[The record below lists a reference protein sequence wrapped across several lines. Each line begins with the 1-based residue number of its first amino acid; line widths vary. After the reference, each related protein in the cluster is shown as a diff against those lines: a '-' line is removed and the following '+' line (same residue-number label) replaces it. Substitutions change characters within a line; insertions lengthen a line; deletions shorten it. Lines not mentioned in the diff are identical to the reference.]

1 MKTGGSCRSDEME
14 RDDIRYDQDAA
25 YFESLYQ
32 DQVKQYKKEHTDK
45 EVKQVEPVEPIE
57 PVKPVEHDVKLTL
70 AELRAQRVAHFQK
83 LYAFSL

>member
-1 MKTGGSCRSDEME
+1 ME

-32 DQVKQYKKEHTDK
+32 DQVKQYKKEHPDK
-45 EVKQVEPVEPIE
+45 EVKPVEPVKLVEHVEPVEP
-57 PVKPVEHDVKLTL
+57 VKLVEHDVKLTL

-83 LYAFSL
+83 LHAFSL

>member
-1 MKTGGSCRSDEME
+1 ME

-45 EVKQVEPVEPIE
+45 EVKPVE
-57 PVKPVEHDVKLTL
+57 PVKPVELVEHDVKLTL

-83 LYAFSL
+83 LHAFNL

>member
-1 MKTGGSCRSDEME
+1 ME

-32 DQVKQYKKEHTDK
+32 DQVKQYKKEHPDK
-45 EVKQVEPVEPIE
+45 EVKPVEPV
-57 PVKPVEHDVKLTL
+57 KLVEHDVKLTL

-83 LYAFSL
+83 LHAFSL